1 MIRKKK
7 RAKNP
12 VKHSPVESSSE
23 DKAEKL
29 SMGHVIGPVL
39 IEGCAVTITSTA
51 SAEESEKAVL
61 YARDALLYAFRTK
74 ITKQNE
80 SSE

>member
-1 MIRKKK
+1 MNDTKNK
-7 RAKNP
+7 RAKKP

-39 IEGCAVTITSTA
+39 IEGCAVTIT
-51 SAEESEKAVL
+51 
-61 YARDALLYAFRTK
+61 
-74 ITKQNE
+74 
-80 SSE
+80 